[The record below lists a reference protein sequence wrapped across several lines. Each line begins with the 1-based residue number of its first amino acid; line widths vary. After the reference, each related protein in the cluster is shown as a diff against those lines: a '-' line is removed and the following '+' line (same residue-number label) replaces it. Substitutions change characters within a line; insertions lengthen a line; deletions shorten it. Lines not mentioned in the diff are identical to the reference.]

1 MSTYRVRLLD
11 YNEYSEYTNFGTCEL
26 CMHSGIAENPT
37 FTFEYTDTDTGEKT
51 VDDVKGYMWSWGD
64 YITVYIYNVPLFGD
78 WLEDNTVTVSTK
90 NMDYGDLQELAD
102 RFEIRQHMDARDT
115 EENE

>member
-26 CMHSGIAENPT
+26 CMHSGLAENPT

-51 VDDVKGYMWSWGD
+51 VSDTEGYMWDWGD
-64 YITVYIYNVPLFGD
+64 YFTVHIYNVIAFGD
-78 WLEDNTVTVSTK
+78 WLEDNTVTVTTK
-90 NMDYGDLQELAD
+90 DMKYYDLSELANRFYYLPELD
-102 RFEIRQHMDARDT
+102 RQNTD
-115 EENE
+115 

>member
-26 CMHSGIAENPT
+26 CMHTGTAENPT
-37 FTFEYTDTDTGEKT
+37 FTFEFTDTDTGEKT

-64 YITVYIYNVPLFGD
+64 YFTASIYNVPLFGD
-78 WLEDNTVTVSTK
+78 WLEDNTVTVTT
-90 NMDYGDLQELAD
+90 NDMDYGDLQELAD
-102 RFEIRQHMDARDT
+102 RFY
-115 EENE
+115 EETR